1 MSERGL
7 DVLPQSAMTEQEAA
21 QLIWNYYREHKD
33 ILVDE
38 VKSIR
43 HEIAQQ
49 LLSGVPIA
57 KAFSKYKK
65 PKSIR
70 LKEASI
76 GSEPRSI
83 VGLHVGSFPVL
94 SKHEGSADLKVKPRR

>member
-7 DVLPQSAMTEQEAA
+7 GASPDSAMTEQEAA

-38 VKSIR
+38 VKSHR
-43 HEIAQQ
+43 YEITQQ

-70 LKEASI
+70 QKEASI

-83 VGLHVGSFPVL
+83 VGLKVGSFPVIPKRETAND
-94 SKHEGSADLKVKPRR
+94 SKS

>member
-7 DVLPQSAMTEQEAA
+7 DVLPESAMTEQEAA

-65 PKSIR
+65 SKAIR
-70 LKEASI
+70 QKEASI
-76 GSEPRSI
+76 GSEPRLI
-83 VGLHVGSFPVL
+83 VGLKVGSFPVIPKRETAND
-94 SKHEGSADLKVKPRR
+94 SKS

>member
-1 MSERGL
+1 MSERDL
-7 DVLPQSAMTEQEAA
+7 DVLPESAMTEQEAT

-38 VKSIR
+38 VKSLR
-43 HEIAQQ
+43 NEITQQ
-49 LLSGVPIA
+49 LLSGVPIT
-57 KAFSKYKK
+57 KAFAKYKK

-70 LKEASI
+70 QKEASI

-83 VGLHVGSFPVL
+83 VGLHVGAFPVL
-94 SKHEGSADLKVKPRR
+94 SKHVVSSDLKVKPRN

>member
-1 MSERGL
+1 MSERGF
-7 DVLPQSAMTEQEAA
+7 DASPDSAMTEQEAA

-33 ILVDE
+33 NLVDE
-38 VKSIR
+38 VKSLR
-43 HEIAQQ
+43 YEITQQ
-49 LLSGVPIA
+49 LRSGVPIA

-70 LKEASI
+70 QKEASI

-83 VGLHVGSFPVL
+83 VGLHVGSFPML
-94 SKHEGSADLKVKPRR
+94 SKHVVSSDLKVKPRK